1 MPETGNTPANEKTDR
16 KRFREKRTTGKREA
30 DEAAAGQKGQHGA
43 AEGSE
48 TMPESAYE
56 MSIAIANQG
65 YIEPIMEAARS
76 AGAGGGTV
84 IHAKAP
90 EWKEWGNFSVCRL
103 QRKKK

>member
-16 KRFREKRTTGKREA
+16 KRFREKRRTGKREA
-30 DEAAAGQKGQHGA
+30 DEAAAGQNGQYGA

-56 MSIAIANQG
+56 MIIAVANQG
-65 YIEPIMEAARS
+65 YIEPIRRRPQRRCS
-76 AGAGGGTV
+76 GGTD